1 MELIDQ
7 HLRKI
12 NYLRVSVTDR
22 CDLRCVYCMKEK
34 MQFLPRKDIL
44 TLEEI
49 ERLCDNF
56 IDLGVEKIRLTGGEP
71 LVRNDIIKLIERLN
85 YKKNTT
91 NLKEITLTTNGT
103 LLKRYAKQLKESGV
117 ERINVSL
124 DTINPKKYNQITRF
138 GNIEKVFDGI
148 NEALDTGIKIKINTV
163 VIKDFNENEI
173 EALINWTNSKKIDL
187 TFIEVMPME
196 ETDVSREYQFTSLTE
211 IFNNLNKIY
220 NFKQSSHNT
229 GGPARFYISDNLS
242 IKIGFISPLTNNFC
256 ASCNRVRIS
265 STGKLFMCLG
275 QNDYVDF
282 MDIMRKDY
290 SNDYIREKI
299 KFALNIKPKNHD
311 FMIGTKINKYMKRHM
326 NVTGG

>member
-7 HLRKI
+7 YLRKV

-71 LVRNDIIKLIERLN
+71 LVRSDIIKLIEKLN
-85 YKKNTT
+85 FKKNIT

-103 LLKRYAKQLKESGV
+103 LLKKYAGELKNNGV
-117 ERINVSL
+117 DRINVSL
-124 DTINPKKYNQITRF
+124 DTINPEKYNKITRF

-148 NEALDTGIKIKINTV
+148 NEALDKGIKIKINTV
-163 VIKDFNENEI
+163 VIKDFNEDEI
-173 EALINWTNSKKIDL
+173 EELINWTDSKNIDL

-196 ETDVSREYQFTSLTE
+196 ETDISREYQFTSLTE
-211 IFNNLNKIY
+211 IFNKLNHKY
-220 NFKQSSHNT
+220 QFKQSNYKT
-229 GGPARFYISDNLS
+229 GGPARFYVSDSLKT
-242 IKIGFISPLTNNFC
+242 KIGFISPLTNNFC

-282 MDIMRKDY
+282 MEIMRKDH
-290 SNDYIREKI
+290 SDNFIKEKI

-311 FMIGTKINKYMKRHM
+311 FMVGTKINKYMKRHM

>member
-7 HLRKI
+7 YLRKV

-71 LVRNDIIKLIERLN
+71 LVRSDIIKLIEKLN
-85 YKKNTT
+85 NKKSTT

-103 LLKRYAKQLKESGV
+103 LLKKYAKQLKDNGV

-124 DTINPKKYNQITRF
+124 DTINPEKYNQITRF
-138 GNIEKVFDGI
+138 GNIEKVIDGI
-148 NEALDTGIKIKINTV
+148 NEAIDQDIKIKINTV

-173 EALINWTNSKKIDL
+173 EDLINWTNSKKIDL

-211 IFNNLNKIY
+211 IFNNLDKKYKFI
-220 NFKQSSHNT
+220 QSNHST
-229 GGPARFYISDNLS
+229 GGPARYYVSNNLS
-242 IKIGFISPLTNNFC
+242 TKIGFISPLTNNFC
-256 ASCNRVRIS
+256 SSCNRVRIS

-275 QNDYVDF
+275 QNDFVDF

-290 SNDYIREKI
+290 SDNYIKEKI

-311 FMIGTKINKYMKRHM
+311 FMIGSKINKYMKRHM

>member
-7 HLRKI
+7 YLRKV

-71 LVRNDIIKLIERLN
+71 LVRSDIIKLIEKLN
-85 YKKNTT
+85 NKKSTT

-103 LLKRYAKQLKESGV
+103 LLKKYAKQLKDNGV

-124 DTINPKKYNQITRF
+124 DTINPEKYNQITRF
-138 GNIEKVFDGI
+138 GNIEKVIDGI
-148 NEALDTGIKIKINTV
+148 NEAIDQDIKIKINTV

-173 EALINWTNSKKIDL
+173 EDLINWTNSKKIDL

-211 IFNNLNKIY
+211 IFNNLDKKYKFIKSNH
-220 NFKQSSHNT
+220 ST
-229 GGPARFYISDNLS
+229 GGPARYYVSNNLS
-242 IKIGFISPLTNNFC
+242 TKIGFISPLTNNFC
-256 ASCNRVRIS
+256 SSCNRVRIS

-275 QNDYVDF
+275 QNDFVDF

-290 SNDYIREKI
+290 SDNYIKEKI

-311 FMIGTKINKYMKRHM
+311 FMIGSKINKYMKRHM

>member
-7 HLRKI
+7 YLRKV

-56 IDLGVEKIRLTGGEP
+56 IDLGVEKIRITGGEP
-71 LVRNDIIKLIERLN
+71 LVRNDIIKLIEKLN
-85 YKKNTT
+85 HKKNKT

-103 LLKRYAKQLKESGV
+103 LLKKYAKQLRENGI

-124 DTINPKKYNQITRF
+124 DTINPKKYNKITRF
-138 GNIEKVFDGI
+138 GNIEKVFEGI
-148 NEALDTGIKIKINTV
+148 NEALNNGIKIKINTV
-163 VIKDFNENEI
+163 VIKDFNEDEI
-173 EALINWTNSKKIDL
+173 EKLIYWTNSKKIDL

-196 ETDVSREYQFTSLTE
+196 ETDISREYQFTSLTE
-211 IFNNLNKIY
+211 IFDSLNKIY
-220 NFKQSSHNT
+220 NFKQSTYKT
-229 GGPARFYISDNLS
+229 GGPARFYTSNSLS
-242 IKIGFISPLTNNFC
+242 TKIGFISPLTNNFC

-282 MDIMRKDY
+282 RDIMRKDY
-290 SNDYIREKI
+290 SDNYIKEKI

-311 FMIGTKINKYMKRHM
+311 FMTDNKINKYMKRHM

>member
-7 HLRKI
+7 YLRKV

-44 TLEEI
+44 SLEEI
-49 ERLCDNF
+49 ERLCQNF

-71 LVRNDIIKLIERLN
+71 LVRSDIIKLIERLN
-85 YKKNTT
+85 YKKYST

-103 LLKRYAKQLKESGV
+103 LLKKYANQLRKNGV

-124 DTINPKKYNQITRF
+124 DTINPEKYNKITRF

-148 NEALDTGIKIKINTV
+148 NEALNEGIKIKINTV
-163 VIKDFNENEI
+163 VIKNFNENEI
-173 EALINWTNSKKIDL
+173 VSLIDWANSKKIDL

-196 ETDVSREYQFTSLTE
+196 ETDISREYQFISLTD
-211 IFNNLNKIY
+211 IFNNLNKKY
-220 NFKQSSHNT
+220 KFKNSSHTT
-229 GGPARFYISDNLS
+229 GGPARYYSSKDLS
-242 IKIGFISPLTNNFC
+242 INIGFISPLTNNFC

-282 MDIMRKDY
+282 RDIMRNEFSD
-290 SNDYIREKI
+290 DYIKEKI
-299 KFALNIKPKNHD
+299 RFALNIKPKNHD
-311 FMIGTKINKYMKRHM
+311 FMIGSKINKYMKRHM

>member
-7 HLRKI
+7 YLRKV

-71 LVRNDIIKLIERLN
+71 LVRSDIIKLIEKLN
-85 YKKNTT
+85 YKKNIT

-103 LLKRYAKQLKESGV
+103 LLKKYAGELKNNGV
-117 ERINVSL
+117 DRINVSL
-124 DTINPKKYNQITRF
+124 DTINAEKYNKITRF

-148 NEALDTGIKIKINTV
+148 NEALDKGIKIKINTV
-163 VIKDFNENEI
+163 VIKDFNEDEI
-173 EALINWTNSKKIDL
+173 EELINWTDSKNIDL

-196 ETDVSREYQFTSLTE
+196 ETDISREYQFTSLTE
-211 IFNNLNKIY
+211 IFNKLNHKY
-220 NFKQSSHNT
+220 QFKQSNYKT
-229 GGPARFYISDNLS
+229 GGPARFYVSDFLKT
-242 IKIGFISPLTNNFC
+242 KIGFISPLTNNFC

-282 MDIMRKDY
+282 MEIMRNDY
-290 SNDYIREKI
+290 SDNFIKEKI

-311 FMIGTKINKYMKRHM
+311 FMVGTKINKYMKRHM

>member
-7 HLRKI
+7 YLRKV

-71 LVRNDIIKLIERLN
+71 LVRSDIIKLIEKLN
-85 YKKNTT
+85 FKKNIT

-103 LLKRYAKQLKESGV
+103 LLKKYAGELKNNGV
-117 ERINVSL
+117 DRINVSL
-124 DTINPKKYNQITRF
+124 DTINPEKYNKITRF

-148 NEALDTGIKIKINTV
+148 NEALDKGIKIKINTV
-163 VIKDFNENEI
+163 VIKDFNEDEI
-173 EALINWTNSKKIDL
+173 EELINWTDSKNIDL

-196 ETDVSREYQFTSLTE
+196 ETDISREYQFTSLTD
-211 IFNNLNKIY
+211 IFNKLNRKFQ
-220 NFKQSSHNT
+220 FKQSNYKT
-229 GGPARFYISDNLS
+229 GGPARFYVSDSLKT
-242 IKIGFISPLTNNFC
+242 KIGFISPLTNNFC

-282 MDIMRKDY
+282 MEIMRKDY
-290 SNDYIREKI
+290 SDNFIKEKI

-311 FMIGTKINKYMKRHM
+311 FMVGTKINKYMKRHM

>member
-1 MELIDQ
+1 MQLIDQ
-7 HLRKI
+7 YLRKI

-71 LVRNDIIKLIERLN
+71 LIRKDIIKLIEKLN
-85 YKKNTT
+85 YKKDKT

-103 LLKRYAKQLKESGV
+103 LLKKYAKQLKKNGI

-124 DTINPKKYNQITRF
+124 DTINPEKYNKITRF

-148 NEALDTGIKIKINTV
+148 NESLDEGINIKINTV
-163 VIKDFNENEI
+163 VIKDFNEDEI
-173 EALINWTNSKKIDL
+173 EKLINWTDSKRIDL

-196 ETDVSREYQFTSLTE
+196 ETDVSREYQFISLTE
-211 IFNNLNKIY
+211 IFDKLNKKY
-220 NFKQSSHNT
+220 NFKKSDNNT
-229 GGPARFYISDNLS
+229 GGPARFYNSDNLS
-242 IKIGFISPLTNNFC
+242 TRIGFISPLTNNFC
-256 ASCNRVRIS
+256 ASCNRVRVS

-282 MDIMRKDY
+282 RDIMRNDY
-290 SNDYIREKI
+290 SDNYIKEKI
-299 KFALNIKPKNHD
+299 RFALNIKPKKHD
-311 FMIGTKINKYMKRHM
+311 FMIGSKINKYMKRHM